1 MTYKLRAAMMS
12 AAIALIA
19 GAVGFTGIAPS
30 YAGMMN
36 TGPPSQ
42 KTGIQSSDLLD
53 LVVWKKKH
61 SKKCYY
67 NNRWSYNCSKHSE
80 RFRERRSGYSDFYHD
95 DYYGDN
101 YPRRRYWRQEP
112 GFIIR
117 LGN

>member
-1 MTYKLRAAMMS
+1 MTCKLRTAMMS

-19 GAVGFTGIAPS
+19 GAVGFTGVAPS

-42 KTGIQSSDLLD
+42 NAGVHSSDLLD
-53 LVVWKKKH
+53 LAAWKKRY
-61 SKKCYY
+61 SKKCY
-67 NNRWSYNCSKHSE
+67 NNRRWSHNCGRHRE
-80 RFRERRSGYSDFYHD
+80 RFRDRQSEYSDYYRD
-95 DYYGDN
+95 DDYGDN

-112 GFIIR
+112 GFTIR

>member
-1 MTYKLRAAMMS
+1 MTYKLRTAMMS
-12 AAIALIA
+12 AAVALIA

-36 TGPPSQ
+36 TGPPLQ
-42 KTGIQSSDLLD
+42 KTENHSSDLLN
-53 LVVWKKKH
+53 LAAWIKKH

-67 NNRWSYNCSKHSE
+67 HNRWSYNCSRHRE
-80 RFRERRSGYSDFYHD
+80 RFVDRQSGYSNYYRD
-95 DYYGDN
+95 DYYDDY

-112 GFIIR
+112 GFTIR